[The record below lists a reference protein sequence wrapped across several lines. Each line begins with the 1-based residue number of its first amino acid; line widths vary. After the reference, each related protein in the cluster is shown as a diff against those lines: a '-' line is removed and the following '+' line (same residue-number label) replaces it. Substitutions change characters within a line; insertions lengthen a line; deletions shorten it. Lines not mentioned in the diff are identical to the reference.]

1 MPPAI
6 LETARLHL
14 RPQATADLD
23 SFMAMDMDPAVH
35 RYIWPDGAPDPE
47 VHREKVRQDVASGWP
62 ETGGFWVAEWLR
74 EPGFL
79 GWCGLFPLED
89 SGLIEIGYRFVTA
102 AWGQGVA
109 TEAARAV
116 LDHGFGVLEID
127 PIVAV
132 THPENRASR
141 WVLEKL
147 GLSSEGAQV
156 HYGQDVAFYRL
167 TRVAYLSAAPRASV
181 L

>member
-1 MPPAI
+1 MS
-6 LETARLHL
+6 
-14 RPQATADLD
+14 DLD
-23 SFMAMDMDPAVH
+23 TYMTMDMDPAVH

-47 VHREKVRQDVASGWP
+47 AHREKLRQRIASGWP
-62 ETGGFWVAEWLR
+62 ETGGVWVVEWLR

-79 GWCGLFPLED
+79 GWCGLVPLED

-102 AWGQGVA
+102 AWGWGAA

-116 LDHGFGVLEID
+116 LDHGFGALGID

-141 WVLEKL
+141 RVLEKL
-147 GLSSEGAQV
+147 GLVPECTRV
-156 HYGQDVAFYRL
+156 HYGQALAFYRL
-167 TRVAYLSAAPRASV
+167 SRAAAS
-181 L
+181 

>member
-1 MPPAI
+1 MPHAI
-6 LETARLHL
+6 LETARLRL
-14 RPQATADLD
+14 RPQALSDLD
-23 SFMAMDMDPAVH
+23 SVVAMDMDPQVH
-35 RYIWPDGAPDPE
+35 RYIWPEGAPDPE
-47 VHREKVRQDVASGWP
+47 LHREKLRKRISSDWP
-62 ETGGFWVAEWLR
+62 AIGGVWVVEWLR

-109 TEAARAV
+109 AEAAGAV
-116 LDHGFGVLEID
+116 LDHGFGVLDID

-141 WVLEKL
+141 RVLEKI
-147 GLSSEGAQV
+147 GLVPEGTQV
-156 HYGQDVAFYRL
+156 HYGQELVFYRL
-167 TRVAYLSAAPRASV
+167 TRAAYLFSSPRAAIP
-181 L
+181 